1 MNDKK
6 FIGNVKQ
13 ITFNNGGS
21 ILKLGLKEADLS
33 GLANEKGYINL
44 VIAKKKEPLNDGKDY
59 YCYVDEYKPQAEE
72 KAPVEETPAEP
83 EEEQIKTEDIPF

>member
-1 MNDKK
+1 MNEKK

-33 GLANEKGYINL
+33 GLANEKAIS
-44 VIAKKKEPLNDGKDY
+44 
-59 YCYVDEYKPQAEE
+59 
-72 KAPVEETPAEP
+72 TS
-83 EEEQIKTEDIPF
+83 